1 MCWQMK
7 KIFGAT
13 AIGLLC
19 LCFCACGKTEIVEQ
33 PISQETLKNEVSI
46 EDYEAKMD
54 ALGWDY
60 QYLKSDATITVK
72 SESDI
77 DEALAQEIID
87 SEVYGYVSSV
97 GITFRWGEGMDSQSY
112 TVSGKNDR

>member
-1 MCWQMK
+1 MK
-7 KIFGAT
+7 KISYVV

-19 LCFCACGKTEIVEQ
+19 VCFCACGKEEIVEQ
-33 PISQETLKNEVSI
+33 PVSQETMQNEMSI

-72 SESDI
+72 SESEI
-77 DEALAQEIID
+77 DEALAREIID
-87 SEVYGYVSSV
+87 SEIYGYVSSV

-112 TVSGKNDR
+112 TVSGKNNDR

>member
-1 MCWQMK
+1 MK
-7 KIFGAT
+7 KISCVVVVV
-13 AIGLLC
+13 LLC
-19 LCFCACGKTEIVEQ
+19 ACFCACGKSEVVEQ
-33 PISQETLKNEVSI
+33 PVSQDATQNEVSI
-46 EDYEAKMD
+46 EDFEAKMD

-60 QYLKSDATITVK
+60 QYLKSDATINVK

-77 DEALAQEIID
+77 DEALAKEIID

-112 TVSGKNDR
+112 TVSGKK

>member
-1 MCWQMK
+1 MK
-7 KIFGAT
+7 KISCVV
-13 AIGLLC
+13 AIVLLC
-19 LCFCACGKTEIVEQ
+19 ACLCACGKSEVVEQ
-33 PISQETLKNEVSI
+33 PVGQDVTQNEVSI
-46 EDYEAKMD
+46 EDFEAKMD

-77 DEALAQEIID
+77 DEALAKEIID

-112 TVSGKNDR
+112 TVSGKK

>member
-1 MCWQMK
+1 MK
-7 KIFGAT
+7 KISCVV
-13 AIGLLC
+13 AIVLLC
-19 LCFCACGKTEIVEQ
+19 ACFCACGKSEVEQ
-33 PISQETLKNEVSI
+33 PVSQDVTQNKTSI
-46 EDYEAKMD
+46 EEYETKMD

-77 DEALAQEIID
+77 DEVLAKEIID

-112 TVSGKNDR
+112 TVSGKK